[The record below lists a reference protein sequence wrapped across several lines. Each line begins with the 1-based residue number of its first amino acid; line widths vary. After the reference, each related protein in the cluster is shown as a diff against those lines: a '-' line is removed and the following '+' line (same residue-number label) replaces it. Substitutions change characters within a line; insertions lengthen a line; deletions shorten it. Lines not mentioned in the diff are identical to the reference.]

1 MPPLFT
7 AIVVPLQ
14 APEVIVPTVAR
25 LASVMMFCSEVVAD
39 ILLSQ
44 RVFRFETCE
53 PVIDKFASVM
63 MFGKVVVADNLLSNL
78 LSVQKRLE
86 PSVKSLVLIPR
97 VEVATRE

>member
-1 MPPLFT
+1 
-7 AIVVPLQ
+7 
-14 APEVIVPTVAR
+14 
-25 LASVMMFCSEVVAD
+25 MMFCSEVVAD